1 MYRWLTGC
9 SEGAAKSKYMKISYK
24 NQFSI
29 FKVVLAVN
37 TFVSATGKVISG
49 QESEIVSSVSSRGM
63 RALVGEG

>member
-1 MYRWLTGC
+1 
-9 SEGAAKSKYMKISYK
+9 
-24 NQFSI
+24 
-29 FKVVLAVN
+29 VVLAVN